1 MNKQDF
7 KVEEMYPLISEI
19 ISSGGSFRLFP
30 KGTSMLPT
38 IKQGDD
44 SVELAAPKKLKKYD
58 IVLYK
63 RPNGQFVIHRI
74 MKMKNDEVVLC
85 GDNQVALEEGID
97 ANDILAKV
105 TGIYKGEI
113 RLLDERGAERRN
125 RIAGNIASS
134 DTAVR
139 RQQDM
144 LSCRL
149 TQIKLTHDIPSLPP
163 LFLIRVN

>member
-30 KGTSMLPT
+30 KGISMLPT
-38 IKQGDD
+38 IKQGVD

-63 RPNGQFVIHRI
+63 RPNSQFVIHRI
-74 MKMKNDEVVLC
+74 MKIKNDLVSMC

-97 ANDILAKV
+97 AEDILAKV
-105 TGIYKGEI
+105 VGIYKGEKLFKNTDFSYKI
-113 RLLDERGAERRN
+113 YSFFWANTRIFRRVYRGIKRR
-125 RIAGNIASS
+125 
-134 DTAVR
+134 
-139 RQQDM
+139 
-144 LSCRL
+144 
-149 TQIKLTHDIPSLPP
+149 IKNT
-163 LFLIRVN
+163 

>member
-38 IKQGDD
+38 IKQGED

-63 RPNGQFVIHRI
+63 RPSGQFVIHRI
-74 MKMKNDEVVLC
+74 MKIKNDEVLLC

-105 TGIYKGEI
+105 TGIYKDEKLFKNTDFTYKLYSFFRANTRIFRRVYRGI
-113 RLLDERGAERRN
+113 KRRLKN
-125 RIAGNIASS
+125 
-134 DTAVR
+134 T
-139 RQQDM
+139 
-144 LSCRL
+144 
-149 TQIKLTHDIPSLPP
+149 
-163 LFLIRVN
+163 